1 MGSDGRLRIAWILP
15 ASRVRAEV
23 AAIPDGEGVVESEQP
38 FKPSAKE
45 LGQYAHAAFEPL
57 TVLVCSFAL
66 AFLAERLSRFVRSLR
81 HGGLIVD
88 LRTDP
93 VTVREERALDQ
104 GTVYVVSE
112 TGLQEI
118 SKPKALDIL
127 AAIKATAALDKA

>member
-1 MGSDGRLRIAWILP
+1 MGSESSLRIKWILP

-23 AAIPDGEGVVESEQP
+23 AAIANGEGVVESEQP
-38 FKPSAKE
+38 FKPSDEDRDK
-45 LGQYAHAAFEPL
+45 YAHAAFEPL

-66 AFLAERLSRFVRSLR
+66 AFLAERVSRFVRSLS
-81 HGGLIVD
+81 HGGLIID

-104 GTVYVVSE
+104 GTVYVVSKE
-112 TGLQEI
+112 GLQEI
-118 SKPKALDIL
+118 LKPKALDIL